1 MIPSDEVAFAE
12 GVVNFDFDRNLGP
25 YPAEH
30 LVHWK
35 SLSNYISPI
44 LIAKVK
50 PLSPGAT
57 VLGEQVQHNL
67 RE

>member
-30 LVHWK
+30 LAHWK

-44 LIAKVK
+44 LIAKV
-50 PLSPGAT
+50 
-57 VLGEQVQHNL
+57 
-67 RE
+67 